1 MPPFIR
7 GLELNRRF
15 YAEAVR
21 PILDASFPNVPH
33 ASALVGTGSDVLGF
47 DDEMSTDHEW
57 GPSLRIFLRD
67 EDAHLAN
74 EIREALRHQLPHTFQ
89 GYPVGTIPSPGE
101 QGIRIMHATAEG
113 LIDHRVYIVTVRTF
127 ALRNL
132 GYDINQ
138 PLGAIDW
145 LTFPS
150 QKLRELTS
158 GAVYH
163 DGVGNLTA
171 LRKRLAW
178 YPHDVWLYL
187 LAAGWHRIAQE
198 EHLMPRA
205 GSVGDELGSAII
217 GSRLV
222 RDIMNL
228 CFLTERQYAPY
239 AKWFGTAFKQLK
251 CSADLTPILLRAQI
265 ASTWQAREA
274 ALGEAYE
281 YLASAHN
288 ALGITEALP
297 TKVCNFYDR
306 PFKVIQGNRFLEAIA
321 ERITD
326 PDIRRIAS
334 EQPIG
339 NIDQWSDNTDLR
351 SNAEYRSAVMGL
363 YRQVDGGIRD

>member
-1 MPPFIR
+1 MPLFIR
-7 GLELNRRF
+7 GLELNHRF
-15 YAEAVR
+15 YGEVVR
-21 PILDASFPNVPH
+21 PILDAEFPSVPH
-33 ASALVGTGSDVLGF
+33 AAALVGPGSDVLGF

-57 GPSLRIFLRD
+57 GPSLRMFLRD
-67 EDAHLAN
+67 EDAHLSD

-89 GYPVGTIPSPGE
+89 GYPVGTIPSASEP
-101 QGIRIMHATAEG
+101 GIRLMHATAEG
-113 LIDHRVYIVTVRTF
+113 PVDHRVSVMTVRAF

-138 PLGAIDW
+138 PLTAIDW

-150 QKLRELTS
+150 QRLRGLTA

-163 DGVGNLTA
+163 DGVGELTE
-171 LRKRLAW
+171 LRERLAW

-187 LAAGWHRIAQE
+187 LAAGWRRIAQE

-205 GSVGDELGSAII
+205 GFVGDELGSAII

-228 CFLTERQYAPY
+228 LFLMERQYAPY
-239 AKWFGTAFKQLK
+239 AKWFGTAFKRLK
-251 CSADLTPILLRAQI
+251 YAADLTPILLRAQM
-265 ASTWQAREA
+265 APTWQAREA

-281 YLASAHN
+281 YLAFAHN
-288 ALGITEALP
+288 TLGITEVLS

-306 PFKVIQGNRFLEAIA
+306 PFKVIQGNRFFQAIA

-326 PDIRRIAS
+326 PEIRRIAF
-334 EQPIG
+334 EHPIG
-339 NIDQWSDNTDLR
+339 NIDQWCDNTDLV
-351 SNAEYRSAVMGL
+351 SNVEYRPVLKEL
-363 YRQVDGGIRD
+363 YRHRE

>member
-1 MPPFIR
+1 MNRMPSFIR

-15 YAEAVR
+15 YAEAVC
-21 PILDASFPNVPH
+21 PILDASFPNVPL
-33 ASALVGTGSDVLGF
+33 AAALLGTGSDVLGF
-47 DDEMSTDHEW
+47 DDEMSTDHQW
-57 GPSLRIFLRD
+57 GLSLRLFLRE
-67 EDAHLAN
+67 EDAHLAD
-74 EIREALRHQLPHTFQ
+74 EIREALRHRLPHAFQ
-89 GYPVGTIPSPGE
+89 GYPVGTIPSADEP
-101 QGIRIMHATAEG
+101 GIRIMHATAEG
-113 LIDHRVYIVTVRTF
+113 PVDRRVYIVTVRAF

-132 GYDINQ
+132 GYDVKQ
-138 PLGAIDW
+138 PLTAIDW

-150 QKLRELTS
+150 QRLRELTS

-163 DGVGNLTA
+163 DGVGELTA
-171 LRKRLAW
+171 LRERLTW

-205 GSVGDELGSAII
+205 GFVADELGSAII

-228 CFLTERQYAPY
+228 LFLMERQYAPY
-239 AKWFGTAFKQLK
+239 AKWFGTAFRQLE
-251 CSADLTPILLRAQI
+251 CAADLTPILWRAQTV
-265 ASTWQAREA
+265 STWQAREA

-297 TKVCNFYDR
+297 TKVSNFYDR
-306 PFKVIQGNRFLEAIA
+306 PFQVIQGNRFMEAIA
-321 ERITD
+321 ARITD
-326 PDIRRIAS
+326 PNIRRIAS
-334 EQPIG
+334 EHPIG

-351 SNAEYRSAVMGL
+351 SNVEYRPAALGL
-363 YRQVDGGIRD
+363 YRNQE